1 MFTADVAATV
11 DNEDALTAAV
21 AVLVEAAAPGGT
33 IPPACAAPPF
43 APSPAP
49 VKTIPPLLDC

>member
-33 IPPACAAPPF
+33 
-43 APSPAP
+43 
-49 VKTIPPLLDC
+49 VRQRGRVEYN